1 MSFIHFS
8 FLFFFVEFSTSVGFS
23 SNPVSS
29 VIYLILSFV
38 ITAFISFCLNLDFFG
53 LIFVV
58 IYVGAIAVLFLFII
72 MMLDIK
78 DKRVVHFLE
87 FSLLFGC
94 FLFFVFDN
102 FVYSGSIES
111 FSSTNFSLVH
121 LLCFDSIN
129 NIDFVGMC
137 LYNEYLICFLISG
150 LILFAALLGSVVLTL
165 SFDSVNSAQ
174 NYFRQ
179 LARADLLPASF
190 ESFRFYAPNSIS
202 SGKTLHF
209 KSSSYYEL

>member
-1 MSFIHFS
+1 MSFTHFIS
-8 FLFFFVEFSTSVGFS
+8 LFLFVEFSTSVGFS

-29 VIYLILSFV
+29 IIYLILSFL

-87 FSLLFGC
+87 YS
-94 FLFFVFDN
+94 FLFVGFLFSFFDT
-102 FVYSGSIES
+102 FVYSGCIES
-111 FSSTNFSLVH
+111 FSSSNYSLVH
-121 LLCFDSIN
+121 LLFFDSIN
-129 NIDFVGMC
+129 NIDFVGVC
-137 LYNEYLICFLISG
+137 LYNEYLTCFLISG

-165 SFDSVNSAQ
+165 SFASVNSAQ

-190 ESFRFYAPNSIS
+190 ESFWFYAPNSIS
-202 SGKTLHF
+202 AGKTLQF
-209 KSSSYYEL
+209 KSSIL